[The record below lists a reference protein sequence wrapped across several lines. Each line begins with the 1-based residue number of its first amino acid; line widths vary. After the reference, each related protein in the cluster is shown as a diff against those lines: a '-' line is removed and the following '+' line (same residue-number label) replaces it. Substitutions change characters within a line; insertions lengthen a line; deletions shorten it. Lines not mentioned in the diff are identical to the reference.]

1 MSVLRHIPKILIS
14 AAFIAGVVVTPANSA
29 STANSAYQSKR
40 PGAIFQLIRDVR
52 SGGGGNGRSENI
64 CWSSC
69 FNNYNGCLEVS
80 DKPACVSRMK
90 NCLAVCDKL
99 SGNPNL

>member
-1 MSVLRHIPKILIS
+1 MFVLRYIPRIFISVVLIS
-14 AAFIAGVVVTPANSA
+14 STSA
-29 STANSAYQSKR
+29 SATNFSHTNEYQSKR
-40 PGAIFQLIRDVR
+40 PGTTLQLIRDVQGA
-52 SGGGGNGRSENI
+52 GGGSNGRSSNI

-80 DKPACVSRMK
+80 DKSSCVSRMK